1 MAVEPPSTSD
11 AATSPISKGRHT
23 APSTPAMTE
32 LVHRRVQEMLAS
44 HNVDAARMKRVNAQ
58 LRAKLTPV
66 SESTSDGAGVKAI
79 TEAGQVIVACGQLGI
94 FVAADLSY
102 VHFKLLS
109 APMLSMVRVLD
120 RAPSDTPIVSLA
132 GLCVLGILLL
142 SLVCTSCLMMPTSRV

>member
-1 MAVEPPSTSD
+1 
-11 AATSPISKGRHT
+11 
-23 APSTPAMTE
+23 MTE

>member
-94 FVAADLSY
+94 LVAADLSY